1 MQESGKLADQR
12 IQYTEEMVG
21 ADHGTK
27 ADTLNRFALV
37 EHENDGTHT
46 YVTVADSAP
55 ATPVAK
61 RLYEDSIIKTW
72 LHWTY
77 SAGVPSIAGDV
88 NVSGIVDTATGSIAV
103 TFATAMAN
111 ATYAVMASTD
121 NASGAFVTVTSR
133 ASGSVQ
139 VLIWTANGAASDS
152 NGSIAIV
159 GNN

>member
-1 MQESGKLADQR
+1 MRENGKLADQT

-21 ADHGTK
+21 AGHGTK
-27 ADTLNRFALV
+27 ADTLNRHALV
-37 EHENDGTHT
+37 EHENDGTHI

-61 RLYEDSIIKTW
+61 RLYEDTIIKVW

-77 SAGVPSIAGDV
+77 SAGTPSINDDV

-111 ATYAVMASTD
+111 TTYAVLSCGD
-121 NASGAFVTVTSR
+121 HSNGGFISVTSR
-133 ASGSVQ
+133 AVGSVQ
-139 VLIWTANGAASDS
+139 VLIWTAASTASDS